1 MLPTTVQAVSAMLRA
16 DPSITPEAR
25 NSILATIRNH
35 GRDTSRTDAAPAAR
49 VLKRAEVAA
58 RLGVCRRTV
67 DGLSRSGALRRVL
80 LPGRKRGAG
89 YVEQDVVRLIEQAA
103 AANEGSN

>member
-1 MLPTTVQAVSAMLRA
+1 MLQTTQQAIGAMLRA
-16 DPSITPEAR
+16 DPSVTPDAR

-35 GRDTSRTDAAPAAR
+35 GRDTSRTDAAPVAR

-58 RLGVCRRTV
+58 RLGCCARTV

-89 YVEQDVVRLIEQAA
+89 YIEADIVRLIEAA
-103 AANEGSN
+103 AVQNEEGN

>member
-1 MLPTTVQAVSAMLRA
+1 MLHTTQQAIGAILKA

-89 YVEQDVVRLIEQAA
+89 YIEADVVRLIEQAA
-103 AANEGSN
+103 AQTEKGL

>member
-1 MLPTTVQAVSAMLRA
+1 MLHTTQQAIGAILKA

-89 YVEQDVVRLIEQAA
+89 YIEADVVRLIEAA
-103 AANEGSN
+103 AVHGEVEQ

>member
-1 MLPTTVQAVSAMLRA
+1 MLHTTQQAIGAILRA
-16 DPSITPEAR
+16 DPSVTPDAR

-58 RLGVCRRTV
+58 RLGCCTRTV

-89 YVEQDVVRLIEQAA
+89 YIEADVVRLIEAA
-103 AANEGSN
+103 AVHGEVAQ

>member
-25 NSILATIRNH
+25 TAILSSIKNH
-35 GRDTSRTDAAPAAR
+35 GQTTGRTDAAPAAR

-58 RLGVCRRTV
+58 RLGCCARTV

-89 YVEQDVVRLIEQAA
+89 YIEADIVRLIEAA
-103 AANEGSN
+103 AVHGEVAQ